1 MPTKNTS
8 KSNKKDSKNK
18 IVMQR
23 WEELLKWKV
32 KNATQKRFF
41 SLEEKEQSLLEKTY
55 LVFAQVCLEL
65 TWEDY
70 LSRLSKTDKYD
81 STTKAVVK
89 KVIWMR

>member
-23 WEELLKWKV
+23 WEELLKWKA

-41 SLEEKEQSLLEKTY
+41 SLEQKEQSLLEKTY
-55 LVFAQVCLEL
+55 LVFAQVCPGL
-65 TWEDY
+65 TREDY

-81 STTKAVVK
+81 SATRTVIKR
-89 KVIWMR
+89 VIWMR